1 MENLLRQL
9 KLELGIDTSNNM
21 TRAETNISAN
31 LVNPKPTYPPAPPN
45 RKTLKEIRECTQKV
59 RNKKILDDLDEKQIK
74 DILKD
79 ASMGNVKII
88 MMNIVF
94 N

>member
-9 KLELGIDTSNNM
+9 KLELGIENSNNM
-21 TRAETNISAN
+21 TRSETDIIGC
-31 LVNPKPTYPPAPPN
+31 LGVNCKPTYPPAPPN

-59 RNKKILDDLDEKQIK
+59 RNKKILDDLDERQIK

-79 ASMGNVKII
+79 ASMGN
-88 MMNIVF
+88 
-94 N
+94 